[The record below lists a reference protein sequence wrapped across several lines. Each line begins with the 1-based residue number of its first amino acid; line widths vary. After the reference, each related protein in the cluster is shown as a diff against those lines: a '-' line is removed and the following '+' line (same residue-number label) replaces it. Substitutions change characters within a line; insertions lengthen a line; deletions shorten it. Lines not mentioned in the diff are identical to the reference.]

1 MQLGASVTGR
11 RAEIDGLWPAL
22 AAAPRF
28 VFFRAFILAG
38 DNFHEQLVVGK
49 LLLGHRTEPLSQ
61 PSMVLSRRLA
71 SSLMPTSGLFDA
83 YLDSANS
90 RK

>member
-1 MQLGASVTGR
+1 MTGR
-11 RAEIDGLWPAL
+11 RAVEIDGLWPAL

-49 LLLGHRTEPLSQ
+49 LLLAALDAFPGVPRKN
-61 PSMVLSRRLA
+61 RRMWRELK
-71 SSLMPTSGLFDA
+71 
-83 YLDSANS
+83 LDTQTPD
-90 RK
+90 